1 VRKKLILLVALI
13 ALLTSG
19 CIQADM
25 KLDVKDD
32 GSGTYSAV
40 IAVNAQLFQQLGGLS
55 ALDPNAE
62 PTSSSADICQ
72 QMIDDSQKDVPAGGK
87 VEPYKKG
94 DFCGVKLSA
103 PFANIDEGIALLNGS
118 ADTGGGASLEDVTLE
133 KKGNGWVFAAKWN
146 PSDSGAETTGA
157 DAAMTK
163 QFLQGFSFV
172 VRIHLPGGQVQQ
184 NADLLEGDGTMVW
197 NLDPT
202 TSRTLSATTDAAAPV
217 KKGQVL
223 TDAGKNVGASGSAAS
238 ASSATGGG
246 GDKGSSKTWL
256 YIVIGLVVVAAIAA
270 IVLMKRNKA
279 KTAPAMAGMAGMP
292 GAPMAPGSM
301 MSSPPMSSP
310 PMGAPPMSNPMAPPA
325 APTAAP
331 APAAQPAAATEPQW
345 DAARNAYIQYDNVNA
360 RWMQYDQTA
369 GAWKPIE

>member
-1 VRKKLILLVALI
+1 MRKKLILLVALV

-32 GSGTYSAV
+32 GSGTYSAT

-55 ALDPNAE
+55 ALDPSAE
-62 PTSSSADICQ
+62 PTSSSSDICQ
-72 QMIDDSQKDVPAGGK
+72 QMIDDSQKDTPTGGK

-94 DFCGVKLSA
+94 DFCGVKVSA
-103 PFANIDEGIALLNGS
+103 PFANIDEGIALLSGS
-118 ADTGGGASLEDVTLE
+118 ADTGGGASLEDVTLQ
-133 KKGNGWVFAAKWN
+133 KQGSGWAFSAKWN
-146 PSDSGAETTGA
+146 PSNTGDASGAS
-157 DAAMTK
+157 DAALTK

-202 TSRTLSATTDAAAPV
+202 APRTLTATTDASAPV
-217 KKGQVL
+217 KKSQVL

-238 ASSATGGG
+238 GSSALGGG
-246 GDKGSSKTWL
+246 GKKSSSKTWL

-270 IVLMKRNKA
+270 VVLTKRNKA
-279 KTAPAMAGMAGMP
+279 KTAPAMAGMPGMPGMP

-301 MSSPPMSSP
+301 MSSPPP
-310 PMGAPPMSNPMAPPA
+310 GAPPMTNPMAPPA
-325 APTAAP
+325 APMAAP
-331 APAAQPAAATEPQW
+331 ATQPAAATEPQW
-345 DAARNAYIQYDNVNA
+345 DAARNAYIQYDGVNS

>member
-1 VRKKLILLVALI
+1 VRKKLILLMALVALV
-13 ALLTSG
+13 ATG
-19 CIQADM
+19 CIQADL

-40 IAVNAQLFQQLGGLS
+40 IAVNAKLFQSLGGLS
-55 ALDPNAE
+55 ALDPSAE
-62 PTSSSADICQ
+62 PTSSSTDICQ
-72 QMIDDSQKDVPAGGK
+72 QMIDDSQKSVPTGGK

-103 PFANIDEGIALLNGS
+103 PFANIDEGIALLNDS
-118 ADTGGGASLEDVTLE
+118 SSSGGATLQDVTLA
-133 KKGNGWVFAAKWN
+133 KQGNGWVFAAKWN
-146 PSDSGAETTGA
+146 PSSGSDATTGA

-172 VRIHLPGGQVQQ
+172 VRIKLPGGQVQQ

-202 TSRTLSATTDAAAPV
+202 APRSLSATTDANAPV

-238 ASSATGGG
+238 GSTATGGG
-246 GDKGSSKTWL
+246 GTSGGSSKTWL

-270 IVLMKRNKA
+270 VVLMKRNKA
-279 KTAPAMAGMAGMP
+279 KTAPVMAGMP
-292 GAPMAPGSM
+292 GAPMAAGSM
-301 MSSPPMSSP
+301 MSSPPMSGPPTGSP
-310 PMGAPPMSNPMAPPA
+310 PMAAPMAPPA

-331 APAAQPAAATEPQW
+331 QAAPAAAPQPVATEPQW
-345 DAARNAYIQYDNVNA
+345 DAARNAYIQYDGVNA